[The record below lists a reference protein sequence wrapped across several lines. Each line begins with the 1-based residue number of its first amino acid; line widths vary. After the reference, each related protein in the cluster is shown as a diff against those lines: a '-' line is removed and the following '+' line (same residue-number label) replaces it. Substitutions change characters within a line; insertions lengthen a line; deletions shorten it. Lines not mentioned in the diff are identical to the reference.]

1 VTRATAS
8 IVVGA
13 ALVCAVMSARA
24 RAAEETQDQHLD
36 DGATT
41 PEAEAPAAPLRAV
54 PVVGYEVGGARIDPD
69 DKLRALLASVVAIGE
84 PFVPAG
90 PSDLVGRPLGTVPR
104 VVQAF
109 DASGYRA
116 AVTTRAGPG
125 GLTLVVNLLPYDRL
139 RYVFVTGNRRIQQD
153 EIQRRITVR
162 PGQPLPPPGQ
172 ERNVVLERER
182 EHVID
187 FLRSRGYFEANVALE
202 ARPGSAPGSLDFHVR
217 VRLGPAYPIGPI
229 TFTGNHAL
237 RVDEIDP
244 MFRHADWLTL
254 WNTPVPF
261 TQKQLREDMDALT
274 KRYRALG
281 YAGVRITTDFSVG
294 KSVDRAAKNVRIG
307 ITINERKRIIVAFE
321 GNSSQS
327 NGALLDAITVFSRGS
342 YDDYE
347 VAASADAVQHHYQE
361 NGNFLARVDWRRERV
376 SAEEERI
383 VFMIDEGPSLR
394 VRDVEFAGAQALSP
408 DELADVVSVR
418 PYPFL
423 GIGSGGYATGKQLE
437 QDVERLLEH
446 YRGKGFLE
454 AKARVDAATSRAAL
468 GQIGAVAAMA
478 ETVSRGA
485 HDLYVRFSI
494 VEGPRVVLA
503 SEDFASTDGTPLPYD
518 RGFLLQSVALRPGAA
533 YAPPIVQADAKRLVR
548 LFGDTG
554 FGLAAV
560 EPDVDRHAD
569 AVTLTWKV
577 TLGPRMQVGPIFV
590 RGNFVTRDNAI
601 LQQIRLRPGDTLNT
615 AAVERSQRDIGF
627 MQLFNN
633 ASPIS
638 FPQKENRRPV
648 QPMVVNVEERYEQ
661 YSVVHVGV
669 GASTDQKPPDSSFP
683 VGVYVRGG
691 YDNRDLL
698 GRAWTLTSA
707 LTYGTAILRGNVGF
721 LDRRFLGTLF
731 RLDASFTY
739 LNQATVR
746 LGDIHSGGGSV
757 GLSRELFP
765 GVDAG
770 LHYNLRNTTHTEP
783 LLRQAGPDES
793 TRNVTLGTTVGSLS
807 ANIEWL
813 RMDNRL
819 LPTRGFRM
827 DAIAELALPAFSVPL
842 RPFPFAI
849 GDDSF
854 LKVGVHALSVIPLG
868 KHIYLRHGF
877 RYDQGFP
884 LGGASLLPKVER
896 YFAGGDT
903 TIRGFQ
909 LDRARVELVEQPL
922 APVDPRNPAA
932 GGLYLVE
939 YHPLGGNLRILQN
952 IDLQFPI
959 APPWYGAVFMDN
971 GVVAD
976 SLDGLS
982 IRRFRH
988 GVGISPLL
996 IRLPIGDVSLA
1007 WGWPL
1012 DPGPGDTRIGVLHV
1026 NVGLMF

>member
-8 IVVGA
+8 IGLCA
-13 ALVCAVMSARA
+13 FLASALPATAARA
-24 RAAEETQDQHLD
+24 QDD
-36 DGATT
+36 DAPASEPAPEPA
-41 PEAEAPAAPLRAV
+41 PEAAPIVRIA
-54 PVVGYEVGGARIDPD
+54 GYDLGGTRIDPD
-69 DKLRALLASVVAIGE
+69 DKLRELMASVAALGD
-84 PFVPAG
+84 PFVPSG
-90 PSDLVGRPLGTVPR
+90 PSDQVGRPLGTVPR
-104 VVQAF
+104 MVQAF
-109 DASGYRA
+109 DAIGYRA
-116 AVTTRAGPG
+116 AVTTRSAAGG
-125 GLTLVVNLLPYDRL
+125 VTLVATLLPYDRL

-153 EIQRRITVR
+153 EIQRRITIR
-162 PGQPLPPPGQ
+162 PGQPLPPAGA
-172 ERNVVLERER
+172 ERNTILERER

-187 FLRSRGYFEANVALE
+187 FLRSRGYFEANVRLD
-202 ARPGSAPGSLDFHVR
+202 ARPGSVAGALDFYVT
-217 VRLGPAYPIGPI
+217 VKLGPAYPLGPI
-229 TFTGNHAL
+229 AFTGNHAL
-237 RVDEIDP
+237 RSEELDP

-254 WNTPVPF
+254 WNSPVPF
-261 TQKQLREDMDALT
+261 TQKQLREDMDALV

-281 YAGVRITTDFSVG
+281 YVGVRVTTDFSVG
-294 KSVDRAAKNVRIG
+294 RSVDRDAKNVRIG
-307 ITINERKRIIVAFE
+307 IAVNERKRIVVAFE
-321 GNSSQS
+321 GNSNQS
-327 NGALLDAITVFSRGS
+327 TGSLTDVLTLFTRGS

-347 VAASADAVQHHYQE
+347 VGASADAIQHHYQE
-361 NGNFLARVDWRRERV
+361 DGYLLARVDWRRERL

-383 VFMIDEGPSLR
+383 VFTVDEGPHLK
-394 VRDVEFAGAQALSP
+394 VRGVAFVGSRALSTA
-408 DELADVVSVR
+408 ELAEVVTTR
-418 PYPFL
+418 PYPFM

-437 QDVERLLEH
+437 QDVERLVEH
-446 YRGKGFLE
+446 YRAKGFLE
-454 AKARVDAATSRAAL
+454 ATARVDAATSPGAL
-468 GQIGAVAAMA
+468 GQIGAVAAAA
-478 ETVSRGA
+478 ETASRGA
-485 HDLYVRFSI
+485 DALYVRFTI
-494 VEGPRVVLA
+494 DEGPRVTLA
-503 SEDFASTDGTPLPYD
+503 SEDFRTTDGTPLPYG
-518 RGFLLQSVALRPGAA
+518 RQFLLDSVALRPGAP
-533 YAPPIVQADAKRLVR
+533 YAPPAVQADGKRLVR
-548 LFGDTG
+548 LLGDSG
-554 FGLAAV
+554 YALATV
-560 EPDVDRHAD
+560 EPDVDRHGD
-569 AVTLTWKV
+569 AVALTWKL
-577 TLGPRMQVGPIFV
+577 TPGPRMQVGPIFV
-590 RGNFVTRDNAI
+590 RGNFVTRPQTI
-601 LQQIRLRPGDTLNT
+601 LEQIRLRPGNTMNT
-615 AAVERSQRDIGF
+615 AAIERSQRDIGF

-638 FPQKENRRPV
+638 FPQKDDRRPV

-661 YSVVHVGV
+661 YSVIHLGV

-683 VGVYVRGG
+683 VGVYLRAG

-698 GRAWTLTSA
+698 GRGWTLTSSF
-707 LTYGTAILRGNVGF
+707 TYGTAILRGNVGF
-721 LDRRFLGTLF
+721 FDRRFLGTLF

-746 LGDIHSGGGSV
+746 LGDIHSGGGSI

-783 LLRQAGPDES
+783 LLREAGPNE
-793 TRNVTLGTTVGSLS
+793 TTQTVTLGTTVGSLS

-819 LPTRGFRM
+819 LPTRGFRI

-854 LKVGVHALSVIPLG
+854 LKVGVHSLSVIPLG
-868 KHIYLRHGF
+868 RHVYLRHGF

-909 LDRARVELVEQPL
+909 LDRARVEVVQQPL
-922 APVDPRNPAA
+922 GSYD
-932 GGLYLVE
+932 LVE

-952 IDLQFPI
+952 IDLQIPI
-959 APPWYGAVFMDN
+959 IPPWYGAVFMDN

-976 SLDGLS
+976 SLDGLGV
-982 IRRFRH
+982 RQFRH
-988 GVGISPLL
+988 GVGVSPLL

-1012 DPGPGDTRIGVLHV
+1012 DPGPGDTKIGVLHV